1 VRTKVGKWRRWQA
14 WIGRELDRLE
24 SWRAAREGLDSDERI
39 AVSDRAFVAEVYAHA
54 LAMGVRRQLKTGS
67 RDVSLVR
74 LLEDIAANPEMLV
87 PAKGERAPT
96 AASVRRDLSALKRLA
111 RPAEAYADRS
121 VAHSDRRSRGEP
133 PIEALHAAL
142 DRLGELHAKYA
153 RWIPGSVVPFEQGV
167 TSRRERSGRKRS
179 GRDPRTPR

>member
-1 VRTKVGKWRRWQA
+1 MRTKVGKWRRWEIR
-14 WIGRELDRLE
+14 IGRELDRLE
-24 SWRAAREGLDSDERI
+24 SWRAAREGLDGDDRI
-39 AVSDRAFVAEVYAHA
+39 AVADRAFVAEVYAHA

-74 LLEDIAANPEMLV
+74 LLEDIAANPRML
-87 PAKGERAPT
+87 PNTPGERALT
-96 AASVRRDLSALKRLA
+96 ATAVRRDLAELKRLA

-142 DRLGELHAKYA
+142 VRLRELHAKYA
-153 RWIPGSVVPFEQGV
+153 RLIPGNSASP
-167 TSRRERSGRKRS
+167 GR
-179 GRDPRTPR
+179 